1 MANGYKFSLEKL
13 LEIRQDKEEESKRLF
28 TESKKEKIKTE
39 EELNKM
45 SEPVIDDEVMKKNIR
60 SDSSEDMVYSQGT
73 NTNN

>member
-1 MANGYKFSLEKL
+1 
-13 LEIRQDKEEESKRLF
+13 
-28 TESKKEKIKTE
+28 
-39 EELNKM
+39 M